1 MDQYTVLGE
10 GAQHIVYQYIGNDP
24 TLKDKVIRIRKPR
37 DICEISSNLI
47 LPFNNTDWTP
57 LKKYFAKKQPYQI
70 GDQQC
75 QIMDNLF
82 FNVVFAV
89 EIKPKT
95 FLPILSNKQENKD
108 LCDPKNQRFFM
119 IQLLKA
125 QKKLQKSGKDI
136 YQCTKM
142 EIDQLISK
150 YDPRKFYNGKIENL
164 FDAIIDL
171 ADIPENNFRLFNNQQ
186 KQVQNIEEFNIEEI
200 ASIISETLLLEDLI
214 QQLKGFFHML
224 QQMNLTVEETYE
236 AYEKLKQ
243 RKLTN
248 KQFQEI
254 VEGKCQDPEIQKLA
268 FKLLTFSSFQALSD
282 LSIIGSFRKEG
293 SGKFVEVGNQKLF
306 YQYSIVDCDLKPLN
320 KIEDYMSTIDEL
332 IKLRNY
338 YDSLK

>member
-1 MDQYTVLGE
+1 MDQFTILGQ
-10 GAQHIVYQYIGNDP
+10 GAQHIVYQYIGNDSN
-24 TLKDKVIRIRKPR
+24 LKDKVIRIRKPK
-37 DICEISSNLI
+37 DICEISNNLI
-47 LPFNNTDWTP
+47 IPFNDTDWTP
-57 LKKYFAKKQPYQI
+57 LKKYFAKKQPYMV

-82 FNVVFAV
+82 YNVVFAV

-119 IQLLKA
+119 MQLLKA
-125 QKKLQKSGKDI
+125 SKKLQQSGKNI
-136 YQCTKM
+136 YQSSKN
-142 EIDQLISK
+142 EIDSLISK
-150 YDPRKFYNGKIENL
+150 YDPRKFYNGKVENL

-171 ADIPENNFRLFNNQQ
+171 SDIPENNFRLFNQQQ
-186 KQVQNIEEFNIEEI
+186 KQVPSIEQFNIEEI

-224 QQMNLTVEETYE
+224 QQMNLTVEETFE
-236 AYEKLKQ
+236 AYQQLKS
-243 RKLTN
+243 KNLTTQQY
-248 KQFQEI
+248 KDI
-254 VEGKCQDPEIQKLA
+254 VNGKCQDSEVQKLV

-282 LSIIGSFRKEG
+282 LSIIGTFRREG
-293 SGKFVEVGNQKLF
+293 SGKFVEVANQKLF

-320 KIEDYMSTIDEL
+320 KIEDYMQTIDEL